1 MQHCLAVFASL
12 LCLVTGEAGAQEPSA
27 ETISRIMGVAATTTA
42 DGVVRVGWPRTA
54 VAFHVDGLAFR
65 PAMGLKTWAAFQ
77 ATPHGTRLMGDTVV
91 FEDEVNAALD
101 ALAAVAGDIAMTAR
115 EVQPVLKALRGGGI
129 HIVALHNHMLG
140 ESPAIFFTHFWGK
153 GAALKL
159 ARGLR
164 GALDAQR
171 GAAKGDPS
179 AAYELALDFDRM
191 EATLSRWGSR
201 KRERVALAPGC
212 GSSRK
217 TTGRQA
223 AADPGRPSQRASA
236 PIRVSS
242 RLN

>member
-1 MQHCLAVFASL
+1 
-12 LCLVTGEAGAQEPSA
+12 
-27 ETISRIMGVAATTTA
+27 MGVAATTTA

-101 ALAAVAGDIAMTAR
+101 AALTSGI
-115 EVQPVLKALRGGGI
+115 EVT
-129 HIVALHNHMLG
+129 ALHNHMLG

-153 GAALKL
+153 GPALKL

-191 EATLSRWGSR
+191 EAQ
-201 KRERVALAPGC
+201 VAPLGFP
-212 GSSRK
+212 
-217 TTGRQA
+217 QA
-223 AADPGRPSQRASA
+223 RTEGAGAGLWKFEKNDRASGG
-236 PIRVSS
+236 S
-242 RLN
+242 